1 MLSEEQRS
9 DRRSGQGVC
18 DGPELQRVAFQTTR
32 QIYFPP
38 EHNLRNKTGLL
49 CSPEHGA
56 GAIAPPSRRIDLPQ
70 CRAALWAKA
79 IHIARGLI
87 SNVRLIEFPALTL
100 MNVKLLHE
108 FRLSFFLHS
117 FPRVK
122 LSIAMLTQ
130 SQCYG

>member
-1 MLSEEQRS
+1 M
-9 DRRSGQGVC
+9 
-18 DGPELQRVAFQTTR
+18 
-32 QIYFPP
+32 
-38 EHNLRNKTGLL
+38 
-49 CSPEHGA
+49 
-56 GAIAPPSRRIDLPQ
+56 PQ
-70 CRAALWAKA
+70 CRVALWGKA

-100 MNVKLLHE
+100 MNVKLLRE